1 MNNSKRL
8 TDKRI
13 CGEIESIYITD
24 GGRPPSIEELASTM
38 AMPLPRVRIAVQR
51 AHKRGK
57 LKCSMSGNH
66 WVVAR

>member
-1 MNNSKRL
+1 MNKTKRL

-24 GGRPPSIEELASTM
+24 GGRPPTIEELATTM
-38 AMPLPRVRIAVQR
+38 AMPIPRVSIAVYR
-51 AHKRGK
+51 AYNRGK

-66 WVVAR
+66 WMVAR

>member
-1 MNNSKRL
+1 MNKPKRL

-24 GGRPPSIEELASTM
+24 GGRPPTIEELASTM
-38 AMPLPRVRIAVQR
+38 TMPIPRVRNAVER
-51 AHKRGK
+51 AHNRGK

-66 WVVAR
+66 WMVAS